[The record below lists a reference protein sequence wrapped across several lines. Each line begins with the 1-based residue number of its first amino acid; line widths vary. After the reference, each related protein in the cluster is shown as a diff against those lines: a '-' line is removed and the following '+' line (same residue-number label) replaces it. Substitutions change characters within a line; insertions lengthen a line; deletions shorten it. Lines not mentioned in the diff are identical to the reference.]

1 MANDDVRGKVKY
13 YCVVNT
19 PDSRLVWDSMTEQQ
33 KNAMNFIADR
43 MNMNG
48 LVNLSGK
55 NRYDMMMRLKIRE
68 GRFYQL
74 LRQLREMNIIRKY
87 GGGDYIVNPSL
98 YFKGKASDMDRKMS
112 IYNYK
117 IEEDGE

>member
-33 KNAMNFIADR
+33 KNAMNFLADR

-74 LRQLREMNIIRKY
+74 LRQLRELMLSGNM
-87 GGGDYIVNPSL
+87 VAVTTL
-98 YFKGKASDMDRKMS
+98 
-112 IYNYK
+112 
-117 IEEDGE
+117 

>member
-33 KNAMNFIADR
+33 KNAMNFLADR

-74 LRQLREMNIIRKY
+74 LRQLRELNVVRKY
-87 GGGDYIVNPSL
+87 GGGDYIVNPAL
-98 YFKGKASDMDRKMS
+98 YFKGSASDMDKKIS

-117 IEEDGE
+117 ID